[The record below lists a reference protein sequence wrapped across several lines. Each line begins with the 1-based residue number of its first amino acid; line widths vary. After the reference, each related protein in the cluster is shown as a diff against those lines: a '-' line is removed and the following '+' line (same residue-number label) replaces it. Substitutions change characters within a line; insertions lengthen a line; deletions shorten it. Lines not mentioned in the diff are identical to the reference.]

1 MLGIAA
7 QWLAWRLHLPSILLL
22 LVGGIVAGPVTGH
35 LDPDALFG
43 PLLLPLISLS
53 VAVILF
59 EGGLSLNLRE
69 LREIGGVVRN
79 LVTVGVLLTW
89 VISGLAAYLL
99 LGIDAPLSILLGA
112 ILVVTGPTV
121 IGPLLRHI
129 RPEARVG
136 NTIKWEGI
144 LNDPIGAILAVLVFE
159 AILAGGFTGRPDF
172 AAAAK
177 FFSSVGMSS
186 LCGVAGA
193 AVFVALLHFHWVP
206 DFLQNP
212 FSLMMVVVVFTV
224 SNSFQAESGL
234 LAVTVMGITMANQK
248 IYPVRHIIEFK
259 ENLRVLIISSLFI
272 LLGARLRASD
282 LDAIGPAAFVFLG
295 ILILVARPAAVTVSA
310 LGSKFKKNEKLFLM
324 WMAPRGIVAAAVASV
339 FAERLAEA
347 GYTAAQQ
354 LIPFTFFVIIGTVA
368 IYGLTAFTVA
378 RRLGVAEKSPQG
390 VLIVGA
396 HDWARELARALR
408 EQDLRVVVV
417 DSNWTNVRAARM
429 AGLPAHFGGIV
440 SESVLD
446 QVDLYGVGRLLALT
460 SNDEANSLAAVHF
473 GDLFGRKEVYQ
484 LAPVSGDAS
493 ERKTL
498 SPKHLSGRFLFAP
511 GCTYDVLSRKF
522 AEGYTVKV
530 TQLTAKFDY
539 KAFQARYGQDSIP
552 LFLINAHDHLLV
564 FAQDVSR
571 KPRAGQ
577 TLISLVPPQP
587 EKPEKAAEAVREAI
601 P

>member
-1 MLGIAA
+1 M
-7 QWLAWRLHLPSILLL
+7 
-22 LVGGIVAGPVTGH
+22 
-35 LDPDALFG
+35 
-43 PLLLPLISLS
+43 
-53 VAVILF
+53 
-59 EGGLSLNLRE
+59 
-69 LREIGGVVRN
+69 
-79 LVTVGVLLTW
+79 
-89 VISGLAAYLL
+89 
-99 LGIDAPLSILLGA
+99 
-112 ILVVTGPTV
+112 
-121 IGPLLRHI
+121 
-129 RPEARVG
+129 
-136 NTIKWEGI
+136 
-144 LNDPIGAILAVLVFE
+144 
-159 AILAGGFTGRPDF
+159 
-172 AAAAK
+172 
-177 FFSSVGMSS
+177 
-186 LCGVAGA
+186 
-193 AVFVALLHFHWVP
+193 
-206 DFLQNP
+206 
-212 FSLMMVVVVFTV
+212 
-224 SNSFQAESGL
+224 
-234 LAVTVMGITMANQK
+234 
-248 IYPVRHIIEFK
+248 
-259 ENLRVLIISSLFI
+259 
-272 LLGARLRASD
+272 
-282 LDAIGPAAFVFLG
+282 
-295 ILILVARPAAVTVSA
+295 
-310 LGSKFKKNEKLFLM
+310 
-324 WMAPRGIVAAAVASV
+324 
-339 FAERLAEA
+339 
-347 GYTAAQQ
+347 
-354 LIPFTFFVIIGTVA
+354 
-368 IYGLTAFTVA
+368 VA

-396 HDWARELARALR
+396 HDWARNLALALR

-498 SPKHLSGRFLFAP
+498 SPKYLSGRFLFAP
-511 GCTYDVLSRKF
+511 GCTYEVLSRKF

-552 LFLINAHDHLLV
+552 LFLIDAHDNLLV